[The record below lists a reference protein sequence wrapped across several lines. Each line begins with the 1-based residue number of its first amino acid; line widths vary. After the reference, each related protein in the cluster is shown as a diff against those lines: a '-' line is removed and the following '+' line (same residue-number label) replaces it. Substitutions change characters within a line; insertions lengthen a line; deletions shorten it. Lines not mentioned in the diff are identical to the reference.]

1 MVSDRLIV
9 TLINYF
15 NAIMFVSFPFSI
27 QADYLNR
34 IINVTFITT
43 LQYQKYLAI
52 VDNLVE
58 DVQPG
63 VTVQQ
68 VGSLISNL
76 LEEGSPLGN
85 DTNTAVSCLYITYHP
100 LFLMY

>member
-15 NAIMFVSFPFSI
+15 NAIMFVSFSFSI
-27 QADYLNR
+27 QAEYLNR
-34 IINVTFITT
+34 IVNVTFITT

-52 VDNLVE
+52 VDNLVG

-85 DTNTAVSCLYITYHP
+85 DTITAVSCITSP
-100 LFLMY
+100 GVPCSN